1 MDLSR
6 ASPIPWFQVHAE
18 LAQNGR
24 QGWLKTADRLQLNM
38 ADQLKLADAA
48 IQELP
53 GVVSTTITTLL
64 GSLLGALMVLVLV
77 LILRRCC
84 PELVGSGS
92 VLMLNRIVELAVLV
106 SPPSSSEMSAEASHS
121 YSTSHGAR
129 KREMQQ
135 LQQEDQPDVHPH
147 EQHNPNPN
155 LKPLPLIAE
164 GMQLDTRSLSA
175 YDPNDDPSITIV
187 SFNRRHDALPMARV
201 ENDDDVWTQVALA
214 TDRDIQPTVA
224 TGSGYRGL

>member
-1 MDLSR
+1 
-6 ASPIPWFQVHAE
+6 
-18 LAQNGR
+18 
-24 QGWLKTADRLQLNM
+24 M

-53 GVVSTTITTLL
+53 GVVSTTITALL

-92 VLMLNRIVELAVLV
+92 VVLLNRIVELAVLI
-106 SPPSSSEMSAEASHS
+106 SPPSTSEMSAEASHS
-121 YSTSHGAR
+121 YSTSHGTR

-155 LKPLPLIAE
+155 HNPNLKPLPLIAE
-164 GMQLDTRSLSA
+164 GMQLDTHSLSG

-214 TDRDIQPTVA
+214 TDRDIQQPTVA
-224 TGSGYRGL
+224 TGSGYRTCRE

>member
-1 MDLSR
+1 
-6 ASPIPWFQVHAE
+6 
-18 LAQNGR
+18 
-24 QGWLKTADRLQLNM
+24 M
-38 ADQLKLADAA
+38 ADQLQLADAA

-53 GVVSTTITTLL
+53 GVVSTTITALL

-92 VLMLNRIVELAVLV
+92 VVLLNRIVELAVLISRPGAFPHMPHTV
-106 SPPSSSEMSAEASHS
+106 SPICQKLILFFRFSPPSTSEMSAEASHS
-121 YSTSHGAR
+121 YSTSHGTR

-155 LKPLPLIAE
+155 HNPNLKPLPLIAE
-164 GMQLDTRSLSA
+164 GMQLDTRSLSG

-224 TGSGYRGL
+224 TGSGYRTCRE